1 MSAVWRRHARLA
13 RLRVQTRALTAR
25 AGVTFARTAAAVAAI
40 SVIAEHFIAARR
52 AAAQRAG
59 VAIAAAAAAAATTG
73 LQHVLALR
81 RLVDVRVATITAAAA
96 TSLLATIIALTALLA
111 AFRAHRVVAIARVRR
126 SVYVMLMRV
135 HVCAVVLLM

>member
-59 VAIAAAAAAAATTG
+59 VAIAAAAAATTG